1 MTVNSRR
8 KAYSLLRGAFSRDGI
23 AAYIRELIGQRGITI
38 PLRGDLPKVETIEPW
53 DGKDGEVPCT
63 VKTIAFIKLKASVRW
78 PGIKAEIVTINRN
91 CLVLGHPLICDLLSK
106 SPAHPAF

>member
-1 MTVNSRR
+1 VTVNSRR

-53 DGKDGEVPCT
+53 DGKDGEVPCIA
-63 VKTIAFIKLKASVRW
+63 KTIALKVSVRR
-78 PGIKAEIVTINRN
+78 PGVKAERATR
-91 CLVLGHPLICDLLSK
+91 
-106 SPAHPAF
+106 SPFNM

>member
-8 KAYSLLRGAFSRDGI
+8 KAYSLLQGAFSRDGI

-53 DGKDGEVPCT
+53 DGKDGEVLCI
-63 VKTIAFIKLKASVRW
+63 VETIAYIKLKALVRR
-78 PGIKAEIVTINRN
+78 PGNKAEKANYKQE
-91 CLVLGHPLICDLLSK
+91 LSSAL
-106 SPAHPAF
+106 SPFNM